1 MSYVRGD
8 IVYQIKNLVFRYP
21 KNEEDTIKG
30 ISFEIKKG
38 EIFGLLGP
46 SGVGKSTTQ
55 KILIKLLTDY
65 KGEILYKGKDLKSY
79 GSNYFEEVGVGFEM
93 PVHFSKLT
101 AEENLNFFKK
111 LYSSTIDVDE
121 LLKRVGL
128 YEDRKKKVSQFSKGM
143 KVRLNFVRAMLNNP
157 KVLFLDEPTNGLDPK
172 NARIIKDLIKEF
184 KEEGGTVLL
193 TTHLMNDVD
202 ELCDRVAF
210 MADGRIVE
218 ISTPK
223 ELKLKYGSRE
233 VDIEYRD
240 GEGVKRAT
248 FGLDN
253 LGENGEFLNIIKNYE
268 IVTIH
273 SKENTLD
280 DIFIKVTG
288 GPKMNKFRVLFWGE
302 VIRLGRYNL
311 FAASIFVSAIWVGIL
326 HFLNVEDVTTI
337 VPQLIFLDVTTMA
350 TLLVGVSLIYE
361 RDEDTLRTL
370 MVTPISK
377 NQYLLGKVLANIV
390 PSILSLTVMYAYSKL
405 FKTIQIN
412 YLLLLGA
419 VVLVSFFHSLIG
431 MLLTYFSKSFTDLLM
446 IIIAIL

>member
-1 MSYVRGD
+1 M
-8 IVYQIKNLVFRYP
+8 YQIKNLVFRYP

-157 KVLFLDEPTNGLDPK
+157 KALFLDEPTNGLDPK

-240 GEGVKRAT
+240 DEGVKRAT

-288 GPKMNKFRVLFWGE
+288 GTK
-302 VIRLGRYNL
+302 
-311 FAASIFVSAIWVGIL
+311 
-326 HFLNVEDVTTI
+326 
-337 VPQLIFLDVTTMA
+337 
-350 TLLVGVSLIYE
+350 
-361 RDEDTLRTL
+361 DE
-370 MVTPISK
+370 
-377 NQYLLGKVLANIV
+377 
-390 PSILSLTVMYAYSKL
+390 
-405 FKTIQIN
+405 
-412 YLLLLGA
+412 
-419 VVLVSFFHSLIG
+419 
-431 MLLTYFSKSFTDLLM
+431 
-446 IIIAIL
+446 

>member
-240 GEGVKRAT
+240 DEGVKRAT

-253 LGENGEFLNIIKNYE
+253 LGENGEFLSIIKNYE

-288 GPKMNKFRVLFWGE
+288 GTK
-302 VIRLGRYNL
+302 
-311 FAASIFVSAIWVGIL
+311 
-326 HFLNVEDVTTI
+326 
-337 VPQLIFLDVTTMA
+337 
-350 TLLVGVSLIYE
+350 
-361 RDEDTLRTL
+361 DE
-370 MVTPISK
+370 
-377 NQYLLGKVLANIV
+377 
-390 PSILSLTVMYAYSKL
+390 
-405 FKTIQIN
+405 
-412 YLLLLGA
+412 
-419 VVLVSFFHSLIG
+419 
-431 MLLTYFSKSFTDLLM
+431 
-446 IIIAIL
+446 

>member
-1 MSYVRGD
+1 M
-8 IVYQIKNLVFRYP
+8 YQIKNLVFRYP

-253 LGENGEFLNIIKNYE
+253 LGENGEFLSIIKNYE

-288 GPKMNKFRVLFWGE
+288 GTK
-302 VIRLGRYNL
+302 
-311 FAASIFVSAIWVGIL
+311 
-326 HFLNVEDVTTI
+326 
-337 VPQLIFLDVTTMA
+337 
-350 TLLVGVSLIYE
+350 
-361 RDEDTLRTL
+361 DE
-370 MVTPISK
+370 
-377 NQYLLGKVLANIV
+377 
-390 PSILSLTVMYAYSKL
+390 
-405 FKTIQIN
+405 
-412 YLLLLGA
+412 
-419 VVLVSFFHSLIG
+419 
-431 MLLTYFSKSFTDLLM
+431 
-446 IIIAIL
+446 

>member
-253 LGENGEFLNIIKNYE
+253 LGENGEFLSIIKNYE

-288 GPKMNKFRVLFWGE
+288 GTK
-302 VIRLGRYNL
+302 
-311 FAASIFVSAIWVGIL
+311 
-326 HFLNVEDVTTI
+326 
-337 VPQLIFLDVTTMA
+337 
-350 TLLVGVSLIYE
+350 
-361 RDEDTLRTL
+361 DE
-370 MVTPISK
+370 
-377 NQYLLGKVLANIV
+377 
-390 PSILSLTVMYAYSKL
+390 
-405 FKTIQIN
+405 
-412 YLLLLGA
+412 
-419 VVLVSFFHSLIG
+419 
-431 MLLTYFSKSFTDLLM
+431 
-446 IIIAIL
+446 